1 MAHLPFFYQETAL
14 QNGTILSL
22 NEETAKH
29 IVQVLR
35 KKIGDQVIINNGKGD
50 TAIVTLMDV
59 AKKKCSVL
67 INEVNH
73 YPKPQFGLHLCVA
86 FTKNTSRNEWLLE
99 KACELGVMSIRPI
112 ISQRTEREKYRE
124 DRWQNILISA
134 MMQSQQYYLPTLY
147 PATKLEH
154 IVIEHAATDQKLIA
168 HCEADFERTTIAT
181 ALQSQKNTVILIGPE
196 GDFSPEEIQMSMQK
210 GFKGITLCT
219 QRLRTETAA
228 MSVCAYFNL
237 LNHA

>member
-1 MAHLPFFYQETAL
+1 MAHLPFFYQDTVL
-14 QNGTILSL
+14 QKGASLSL

-29 IVQVLR
+29 VVQVLR
-35 KKIGDQVIINNGKGD
+35 KKIGDQIIINNGQGD
-50 TAIVTLMDV
+50 SALVSLTDV
-59 AKKKCSVL
+59 AKKKCSVQ
-67 INEVNH
+67 ISEVQH
-73 YPKPQFGLHLCVA
+73 HPKPLFGLHLCVA

-99 KACELGVMSIRPI
+99 KACELGVMSITPI

-134 MMQSQQYYLPTLY
+134 MMQSQQYYLPSLH
-147 PATKLEH
+147 PASKLENILEAH
-154 IVIEHAATDQKLIA
+154 SATDQKLIA

-181 ALQSQKNTVILIGPE
+181 AIQSQKNTVILIGPE
-196 GDFSPEEIQMSMQK
+196 GDFSPEEIQLSMQK
-210 GFKGITLCT
+210 GFKGISLCS

-228 MSVCAYFNL
+228 MTVCAYFNL

>member
-1 MAHLPFFYQETAL
+1 MAHLPFFYQDTVL
-14 QNGTILSL
+14 QKGASLSL

-29 IVQVLR
+29 VVQVLR

-50 TAIVTLMDV
+50 TAVVTLMEV
-59 AKKKCSVL
+59 TKKKCSVL

-73 YPKPQFGLHLCVA
+73 YPQAQFGLHLCVA

-134 MMQSQQYYLPTLY
+134 MMQSQQYYLPRLY
-147 PATKLEH
+147 PATKLEQ
-154 IVIEHAATDQKLIA
+154 IFEEHTATEQKLIA
-168 HCEADFERTTIAT
+168 HCEADFERTAIT
-181 ALQSQKNTVILIGPE
+181 AALTAQKNTVMLIGPE

-210 GFKGITLCT
+210 GFKGIILCT

>member
-1 MAHLPFFYQETAL
+1 MAHLPFFYQDTVL
-14 QNGTILSL
+14 QKGASLSL

-50 TAIVTLMDV
+50 SAFVTLTEV
-59 AKKKCSVL
+59 AKKKCSVY
-67 INEVNH
+67 IDEVNH
-73 YPKPQFGLHLCVA
+73 HPKPLFGLHLCVA

-147 PATKLEH
+147 PATKLEE
-154 IVIEHAATDQKLIA
+154 IIEEHATTDQKIIA
-168 HCEADFERTTIAT
+168 HCEADFERTAVAAAIQT
-181 ALQSQKNTVILIGPE
+181 QQNTVILIGPE

-210 GFKGITLCT
+210 GFKGIILCT

-237 LNHA
+237 LNHV